1 MGQRGRRR
9 GGAPCHRPL
18 ARTATPDSVLCAL
31 WGFESSG
38 AADFAK
44 TGPSGARALG
54 VVVDAAGDL
63 VVAGTNV
70 PAGLSPSGFV
80 ARYIGFGAPASGTSP
95 CGGTVPPPP
104 PPPPR
109 SLVVST
115 KGTNRFYRTATVAKH
130 GLKVPGRLQS
140 GVHDSRGACGGK
152 CPNRQAGLHIKT
164 RFKRCTKSHGH
175 VHCRKL
181 RGYRALTLSP
191 RNATLKEA
199 GTKTF
204 VLRLARFFTNALEK
218 QRSVGATLRVSAT
231 SPVTHKGTTIRK
243 SVTFRR

>member
-1 MGQRGRRR
+1 MGGNGVAVAAGRRAI
-9 GGAPCHRPL
+9 GAGEYRDSGLSL
-18 ARTATPDSVLCAL
+18 AAL

-115 KGTNRFYRTATVAKH
+115 KGINRFYRTATVAKH
-130 GLKVPGRLQS
+130 GLKFSVGCNQ
-140 GVHDSRGACGGK
+140 ACTI
-152 CPNRQAGLHIKT
+152 RVALVVSAQTARRLHIKT

-191 RNATLKEA
+191 RNATLRKA

-218 QRSVGATLRVSAT
+218 QKSVGATLRVSAT